1 MSTSRVDE
9 RLRVEA
15 QRFGLRFGC
24 EDCVHFGPE
33 ARICG
38 NGYPTAPHA
47 GIDLQRVEAL
57 EFCKDFELS

>member
-9 RLRVEA
+9 RLRLEA
-15 QRFGLRFGC
+15 QRFELRFGC

-38 NGYPTAPHA
+38 NGYPTAPHV
-47 GIDLQRVEAL
+47 GVDLQRVEEL